1 MNRLI
6 QFEILWGFPCPIS
19 GAIFLHLA
27 TFNNVYTLPKWCCS
41 FSQVQ
46 RRRDLETYPGMLYT
60 AQRFFPLTVIL
71 QKKKSLPTVLGLKK
85 KSESHSVLGANTRDP
100 TPNKAVREK
109 TWRARPIRFSGVS
122 KRPAHEIPPMTRSR
136 GESLTGKACLNGLL
150 PNFSDTG
157 RKAFPDLFPNKNQFR
172 TLINKFPRWW
182 YIVRL
187 FRVKGEF

>member
-1 MNRLI
+1 MLFFLTSSTETRL
-6 QFEILWGFPCPIS
+6 
-19 GAIFLHLA
+19 
-27 TFNNVYTLPKWCCS
+27 
-41 FSQVQ
+41 
-46 RRRDLETYPGMLYT
+46 RDLPRDAVHCPEVLSSYSNTT
-60 AQRFFPLTVIL
+60 
-71 QKKKSLPTVLGLKK
+71 KKKVSPYCFRFKK

-150 PNFSDTG
+150 PNCSDTG

-182 YIVRL
+182 YFMRL
-187 FRVKGEF
+187 SRVIGVF